1 MIFKTKIARVTY
13 YSRANGFFIQADALG
28 SAVHEAATSAVER
41 PSHTT
46 CPGDEHSTTHHG
58 FKVLICSKHIVP
70 PPFFIL
76 RVPSVFPEDIRIIPL
91 FTYCVNRF
99 IKVFYSRISIQGMH
113 PRACTQG
120 CNSKDAFCEA
130 KNSQTAANGSAE
142 GTSDAHS
149 ADGSLPV

>member
-1 MIFKTKIARVTY
+1 MTY

-76 RVPSVFPEDIRIIPL
+76 RVPSVFPEDTRIIPL

-99 IKVFYSRISIQGMH
+99 IKVFYSRALKSILRL
-113 PRACTQG
+113 RACTQKPG
-120 CNSKDAFCEA
+120 RYSNLPGFTRTILSTLPSLRSRNHISF
-130 KNSQTAANGSAE
+130 
-142 GTSDAHS
+142 SDHCLL
-149 ADGSLPV
+149 GRPLYP